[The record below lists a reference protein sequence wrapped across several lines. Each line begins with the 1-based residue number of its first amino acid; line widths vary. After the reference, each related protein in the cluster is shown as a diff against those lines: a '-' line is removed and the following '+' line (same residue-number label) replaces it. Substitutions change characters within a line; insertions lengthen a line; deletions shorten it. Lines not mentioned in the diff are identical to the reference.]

1 MGILTKGKMDTTNY
15 KHLSKRSI
23 AFWGDS
29 LTEGF
34 PGVSYFEI
42 LKQRLPEDNLI
53 NYGKGGDTVLSLYR
67 RLKRTQ
73 LSQPVD
79 IAFLWVGVNDI
90 FVKLS
95 GSYLVYKTILN
106 QPWTR
111 NYEEFERYYRL
122 TLEILCQHANKV
134 ITVPPL
140 FLGEGPNNKWNREL
154 GMLSRIIK
162 QVSNLHPKVN
172 YLDLRKIIYPQLS
185 DKKTSAYLPASL
197 TRIGLDTLL
206 LKQKAQIDKMAF
218 ERGLVFTL
226 DGVHLNSRGAEIV
239 ADIFLENIKAL
250 RG

>member
-1 MGILTKGKMDTTNY
+1 MDTTDN

-34 PGVSYFEI
+34 PGASYFEI
-42 LKQRLPEDNLI
+42 LKQRLPEDILI

-67 RLKRTQ
+67 RLKRTH
-73 LSQPVD
+73 LNQPVD

-106 QPWTR
+106 QPWGK
-111 NYEEFERYYRL
+111 NLEEFERYYRL
-122 TLEILCQHANKV
+122 TLEYLCQHANRV
-134 ITVPPL
+134 LTVSPL
-140 FLGEGPNNKWNREL
+140 FLGEEPNSGWNQEL
-154 GMLSRIIK
+154 GALSRIIER
-162 QVSNLHPKVN
+162 VSDPFPKVK
-172 YLDLRKIIYPQLS
+172 YLDLREIIYPQLN
-185 DKKTSAYLPASL
+185 DKKTSVYLPTSL
-197 TRIGLDTLL
+197 TRIGLDTVL
-206 LKQKAQIDKMAF
+206 LKQNAQIDKMSS